1 MRSGKLEVKM
11 EVIEL
16 KDGQLA
22 TCNGRHYI
30 VNVFKRKDSYEYEY
44 ELTTIKKISKPRFD
58 KLLHIS
64 KLKQDVNV
72 ALSETKQDGGKNDK

>member
-1 MRSGKLEVKM
+1 M

-22 TCNGRHYI
+22 TCNGRYYRI
-30 VNVFKRKDSYEYEY
+30 NIFKRKDSYEDEY
-44 ELTTIKKISKPRFD
+44 ELTTIKKISKPRFN

-64 KLKQDVNV
+64 KLNRDAQQK
-72 ALSETKQDGGKNDK
+72 DGE